1 MLAPAAAFP
10 LRLQNAEVMVR
21 PRLALVGDAAH
32 LVHPLAGQGVNLGFH
47 DAECLAQVL
56 LDRGSQPDAG
66 DYTLL
71 RRYER
76 ARKADIMAMQTM
88 TDGLHKLFGSTFPG
102 VGVLRNWGM
111 GFTNRQSWLKKRL
124 MAHAMT

>member
-1 MLAPAAAFP
+1 
-10 LRLQNAEVMVR
+10 MVR

-47 DAECLAQVL
+47 DAECLARVL
-56 LDRGSQPDAG
+56 LDRGQQLDAG
-66 DYTLL
+66 DYMLL

-76 ARKADIMAMQTM
+76 ARKVDIMAMQTM
-88 TDGLHKLFGSTFPG
+88 TDGLHTLFGSTFPG
-102 VGVLRNWGM
+102 AGVLRNWGM
-111 GFTNRQSWLKKRL
+111 GFTNRKTWLKKRL